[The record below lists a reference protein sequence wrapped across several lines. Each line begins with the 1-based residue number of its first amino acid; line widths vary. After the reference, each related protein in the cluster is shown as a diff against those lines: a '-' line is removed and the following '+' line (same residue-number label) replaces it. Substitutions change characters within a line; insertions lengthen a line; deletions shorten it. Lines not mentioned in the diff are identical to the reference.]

1 MKTSFITTIA
11 LLFSLFMQAQ
21 TDNGTNLMNDAQSSL
36 GKREYIK
43 ARYLY
48 KQAYQAFAAEQKYD
62 KAIECGFKS
71 NALFIRE
78 GLYNIA
84 IPFYNDM
91 DQTITAGELRTKRNL
106 SSLHFAIAKEK
117 FNIYSSIKKK
127 ETAQECL
134 SKMEAIALQ
143 SKNDS
148 LNNELLLSKVCF
160 NYHFGQISEGDNDF
174 NVLLRGYKEK
184 KQYDKI
190 NESYNRIIKAAKE
203 TNNEG
208 IITHVYHNYII
219 WKDSVN
225 TWSAQDNIN
234 KFKSQYNES
243 LKTIK
248 DKDSS
253 LSAKTYMIIAL
264 CTLAAILIG
273 GLIII
278 TLMFLRIMTMN
289 RRLKKNIQI
298 ANENNEQKNKFIQNF
313 SLQMEPT
320 ANSLF
325 SSAKDLETTAPK
337 ESMLMQNQIH
347 ALKEFSCD
355 MQNFSTLESTIRD
368 IYPMSEI
375 NVATFCEQVMDKVR
389 PDIKE
394 GVTPVVNAPKIP
406 IKMNKDNMEL
416 ILIHLLK
423 NAAEY
428 TDEGKIILDF
438 KKRAAHKYEFII
450 TDTGRGI
457 PQEKQDNLFKPF
469 SEVKDLTLGSGLGL
483 PICSLIAAKMNGS
496 ISLEKTYKKGARF
509 ILAFNL

>member
-1 MKTSFITTIA
+1 
-11 LLFSLFMQAQ
+11 
-21 TDNGTNLMNDAQSSL
+21 
-36 GKREYIK
+36 
-43 ARYLY
+43 
-48 KQAYQAFAAEQKYD
+48 
-62 KAIECGFKS
+62 
-71 NALFIRE
+71 
-78 GLYNIA
+78 
-84 IPFYNDM
+84 
-91 DQTITAGELRTKRNL
+91 
-106 SSLHFAIAKEK
+106 
-117 FNIYSSIKKK
+117 
-127 ETAQECL
+127 
-134 SKMEAIALQ
+134 
-143 SKNDS
+143 
-148 LNNELLLSKVCF
+148 
-160 NYHFGQISEGDNDF
+160 
-174 NVLLRGYKEK
+174 
-184 KQYDKI
+184 
-190 NESYNRIIKAAKE
+190 
-203 TNNEG
+203 
-208 IITHVYHNYII
+208 
-219 WKDSVN
+219 
-225 TWSAQDNIN
+225 
-234 KFKSQYNES
+234 
-243 LKTIK
+243 
-248 DKDSS
+248 
-253 LSAKTYMIIAL
+253 
-264 CTLAAILIG
+264 
-273 GLIII
+273 
-278 TLMFLRIMTMN
+278 MN